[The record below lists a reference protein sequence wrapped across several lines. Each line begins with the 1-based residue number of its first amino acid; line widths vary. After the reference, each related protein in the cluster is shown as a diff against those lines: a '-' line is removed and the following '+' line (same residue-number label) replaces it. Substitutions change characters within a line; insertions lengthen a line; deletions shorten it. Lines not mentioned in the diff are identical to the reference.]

1 VLIAVVA
8 GCGQATTPTARDGG
22 VLAAPAA
29 TAADAPKSIDPPP
42 SAATTPAPAAV
53 TSPAPPTQAPVT
65 AAPAPQATPAP
76 SVPLLVPVPPALE
89 SPAHESPAHESPAHE
104 SPAHESEVTV
114 PDAVSINSA
123 RVIVNQSNVVSTGGG
138 TGSSASSVVDSDAAR
153 VAVRLGANGIE
164 IASLDVHPG
173 WTEASRSQSPQQL
186 LLRYVSGAS
195 VVDITLTSNGT
206 SISSSVVASSDR

>member
-1 VLIAVVA
+1 M
-8 GCGQATTPTARDGG
+8 
-22 VLAAPAA
+22 
-29 TAADAPKSIDPPP
+29 
-42 SAATTPAPAAV
+42 TPAP
-53 TSPAPPTQAPVT
+53 PVT
-65 AAPAPQATPAP
+65 PAR

-89 SPAHESPAHESPAHE
+89 SPAQESQ
-104 SPAHESEVTV
+104 AHESEVTV
-114 PDAVSINSA
+114 PDAVSINTA

-153 VAVRLGANGIE
+153 VAVRLGASGIE